1 MAAQSSYVAHLSAIP
16 LFSGCTTKELRLIA
30 KASEEVKIAKGTV
43 LVDQGQAGKEA
54 FIVLDGEANVSRN
67 GRKVAT
73 VGAGAIIGELA
84 LLDRGPRTA
93 TVTAITDMTVL
104 ILEQRNFAGIL
115 DAVPALSHKLLA
127 ALASRIRDLDR
138 QTFG

>member
-1 MAAQSSYVAHLSAIP
+1 MSADAWTTAA
-16 LFSGCTTKELRLIA
+16 
-30 KASEEVKIAKGTV
+30 V
-43 LVDQGQAGKEA
+43 LVAMMVCLATNRFPPMMVMATAVVGLMATGVLNEDQA
-54 FIVLDGEANVSRN
+54 FGGFGNSAPI
-67 GRKVAT
+67 T

-93 TVTAITDMTVL
+93 TVTATTDMTVL